1 MRQITD
7 LLVEMVPDAERS
19 TPEFKA
25 VLRREPGGA
34 ITCPFCEGAVEF
46 NVDGTALIVSSRTP
60 LRYSRK
66 KTEMRALDYGRQ
78 LDPSRPAMTPE
89 EWIAQDKLMPGA
101 LHGYTY
107 AEDQSP

>member
-34 ITCPFCEGAVEF
+34 MTCPFCEGAVEF

-60 LRYSRK
+60 MRYSRK
-66 KTEMRALDYGRQ
+66 KTEMRAMDYGKQ
-78 LDPSRPAMTPE
+78 LEPSQPAMTPE
-89 EWIAQDKLMPGA
+89 EWIAHDKLMPGA
-101 LHGYTY
+101 LHAYIY
-107 AEDQSP
+107 AEDRSP